1 MEEGGN
7 GGRLKTGPLIVGVRK
22 WAILRVG
29 FPPVD
34 ETMSS
39 SLISTMVSDGSSIFV
54 EQERES

>member
-1 MEEGGN
+1 M
-7 GGRLKTGPLIVGVRK
+7 GVRK

-34 ETMSS
+34 ETTSS
-39 SLISTMVSDGSSIFV
+39 SLVSTMESDGSSISV